1 MQGEEF
7 KSREQYTIFR
17 RRNKVRLIDVAEYI
31 GCSISLLSKW
41 ERELVNISDDKVNLY
56 NKFIKTFSFNESIV

>member
-1 MQGEEF
+1 MQEVDF

-31 GCSISLLSKW
+31 GCSVSLLSKW
-41 ERELVNISDDKVNLY
+41 ERELVNISDEKVDLY
-56 NKFIKTFSFNESIV
+56 NKFIETFRQY